1 MKTRECIEW
10 LWRASGGVRLRVLVC
25 SIVGGLHVA
34 ASLAFVWVCK
44 SLIDAVTTDA
54 GEPLT
59 WYIVAMAGC
68 MLMQTIL
75 SAVETRVTSHADILL
90 KNRLRH
96 KLFSGLMESRWD
108 GKESFHTGDSLN
120 RVMEDV
126 RVAGEA
132 ITKSVP
138 AVIISAVQFV
148 AAFLFLFAMN
158 RDLAWVIPGLM
169 LAMLLISRSYIRK
182 MRKMNRDIRTTESSM
197 QSLMQES
204 LQHRVVIH
212 TLEKT
217 PYITDSLA
225 DQQEDLRGQ
234 VMDKTDY
241 SIFARSM
248 VQIGFAA
255 GYAAA
260 FLWGVFGIRNGTAT
274 FGMMTAFLQLV
285 GQIQRPIMN
294 LSRQLPSLINSL
306 TSAER
311 LTEVSS
317 LPAEQKG
324 ESIDLGPSVGVRF
337 DDVSYTYPD
346 VASPVFAGLSHDFRP
361 GTATAVVGET
371 GAGKS
376 TMMRLMM
383 ALLTPDKGRVTLYS
397 GSAACSSSGHGT
409 GQAVAGV
416 DGQEVPASPQT
427 RCNIVYVPQ
436 GNTLMSGSIR
446 DNLLL
451 GDPSASDEELW
462 NVLHLAAADF
472 VSELP
477 EGLDTMCGEKGAG
490 LSEGQAQRV
499 CIARSLLRKGA
510 VLLLDEPTASLD
522 PQTEETLLRRLSD
535 SAAGRTLILVTHREA
550 AASLCDEVVRL

>member
-126 RVAGEA
+126 RVAGES

-346 VASPVFAGLSHDFRP
+346 VASPVFAGLRHDFRP

-376 TMMRLMM
+376 TMMRLML

-397 GSAACSSSGHGT
+397 
-409 GQAVAGV
+409 
-416 DGQEVPASPQT
+416 DQEVPASPQT

>member
-126 RVAGEA
+126 RVAGES

-148 AAFLFLFAMN
+148 AAFIFLFAMN

-376 TMMRLMM
+376 TMMRLML
-383 ALLTPDKGRVTLYS
+383 ALLTPDKGSVTLYS
-397 GSAACSSSGHGT
+397 GSATGSSSGHGT
-409 GQAVAGV
+409 GQAVAAV

>member
-126 RVAGEA
+126 RVAGES

-148 AAFLFLFAMN
+148 AAFIFLFAMN

-182 MRKMNRDIRTTESSM
+182 MREMNRDIRTTESSM

-324 ESIDLGPSVGVRF
+324 DSIDLGPSVGVRF
-337 DDVSYTYPD
+337 HDVSYTYPD

-376 TMMRLMM
+376 TMMRLML
-383 ALLTPDKGRVTLYS
+383 ALLTPDKGKVTLYS
-397 GSAACSSSGHGT
+397 
-409 GQAVAGV
+409 
-416 DGQEVPASPQT
+416 GQEVPASPQT

-550 AASLCDEVVRL
+550 AASLCDEIVRL

>member
-59 WYIVAMAGC
+59 WYIVAMAVC
-68 MLMQTIL
+68 VLMQTIL

-126 RVAGEA
+126 RVAGES

-138 AVIISAVQFV
+138 AVIVSAVQFV
-148 AAFLFLFAMN
+148 AAFIFLYAMN

-182 MRKMNRDIRTTESSM
+182 MREMNRDIRTTESSM

-337 DDVSYTYPD
+337 ADVSYTYPD

-376 TMMRLMM
+376 TMMRLML
-383 ALLTPDKGRVTLYS
+383 ALLTPDKGKVTLYS
-397 GSAACSSSGHGT
+397 
-409 GQAVAGV
+409 
-416 DGQEVPASPQT
+416 GQEVPASPQT

-477 EGLDTMCGEKGAG
+477 DGLDTMCGEKGAG

>member
-126 RVAGEA
+126 RVAGES

-337 DDVSYTYPD
+337 ADVSYTYPD
-346 VASPVFAGLSHDFRP
+346 VASPVFTGLSHDFRP

-376 TMMRLMM
+376 TMMRLML
-383 ALLTPDKGRVTLYS
+383 ALLTPDKGKVTLYS
-397 GSAACSSSGHGT
+397 
-409 GQAVAGV
+409 
-416 DGQEVPASPQT
+416 DQEVPASPQT

-451 GDPSASDEELW
+451 GDPSASDDELW

-472 VSELP
+472 VSEQP

>member
-1 MKTRECIEW
+1 
-10 LWRASGGVRLRVLVC
+10 VRLRVLVC

-75 SAVETRVTSHADILL
+75 SAIETRVTSHADILL

-126 RVAGEA
+126 RVAGES

-148 AAFLFLFAMN
+148 AAFIFLFAMN

-169 LAMLLISRSYIRK
+169 LAMLLISRGYIRK

-317 LPAEQKG
+317 LRAEQKG

-376 TMMRLMM
+376 TMMRLML
-383 ALLTPDKGRVTLYS
+383 ALLTPDKGSVTLYS
-397 GSAACSSSGHGT
+397 
-409 GQAVAGV
+409 
-416 DGQEVPASPQT
+416 DQEVPASPQT

-451 GDPSASDEELW
+451 GDPSASDDELW